1 MVVAPALQFY
11 SRYRSNFKKGVGSFM
26 DLVYSHVCGLDVHKK
41 NVVACIITPEGKE
54 IRTFSTMTDDLIAL
68 KEFIKAK
75 GCSVVAMEST
85 GSYWKPIYNLL
96 ELESIKILLVNAKHI
111 KNVPGRKTDVKDAE
125 WIASLLQH
133 GLLQGSFVPDR
144 EQRELR
150 ELVRYRKS
158 LIEEKSREL
167 NRIQKVL
174 EGANIKL
181 SSVVSDINGASSRSI
196 LEAII
201 NGEEN
206 PETLAELSQGKLKNK
221 MDELKRALKGL
232 INHHQRMLLEIQL
245 RHIDYLDEEIAK
257 LDEEIKNRMLPFEK
271 DLALLDTIPGV
282 GRRTAEQI
290 IAEIGTNMEQFPSA
304 AHLCSWAGLCPGH
317 NESAGKQKS
326 ARTRK
331 GNQKLRSSLI
341 EAARAASRAKDTYLS
356 SQYHRIAARRGA
368 NRAAVAVAHS
378 ILIIVYHILKQKQP
392 YIELGPT
399 YYEEKKRNMIIRQ
412 SLKKLESLG
421 LKVTVESA
429 AS

>member
-429 AS
+429 VS

>member
-378 ILIIVYHILKQKQP
+378 ILIIVYHILKRKQP